1 LDFIEE
7 VLVKKAVAGPGEQ
20 ARTAAA
26 EWRENGFEDAEEV
39 AAWIDS
45 GCRTPEFARS
55 LEDAGITAE
64 QAGMSTESMVSP
76 NTRTIAE
83 ALLNGEI
90 KISDARRIIENRF
103 WNS

>member
-64 QAGMSTESMVSP
+64 QAGMPIESAATV
-76 NTRTIAE
+76 NVRTIAE
-83 ALLNGEI
+83 SLLNGEI
-90 KISDARRIIENRF
+90 TVSDARRIIETRF